1 MIFFTGWWSPNEVS
15 LVFAQ
20 RQNLLFHAGLI
31 LIADPRGQPILIV
44 AWKKKWDEKEFISK
58 KKEFISFLVTWLTLL
73 LVFNAHTDL
82 LVYDW
87 NILFLT

>member
-31 LIADPRGQPILIV
+31 LIADPRGQPILIM
-44 AWKKKWDEKEFISK
+44 AWKKSEMK
-58 KKEFISFLVTWLTLL
+58 KNLFQRKKYL
-73 LVFNAHTDL
+73 LVF
-82 LVYDW
+82 
-87 NILFLT
+87 